1 MAVCVCVFVVRRVV
15 FAFGSNSPI
24 RALARYVCV
33 YVCVRVCVCVC
44 VCVCCFVESG
54 LRLLWCVCVHAV
66 CVKNK
71 LELELCGCVSP
82 PQRKVHVVC
91 VHAYVWVQCVCIW
104 LC

>member
-1 MAVCVCVFVVRRVV
+1 M
-15 FAFGSNSPI
+15 
-24 RALARYVCV
+24 
-33 YVCVRVCVCVC
+33 CVRVCTCVCVC